1 MNYRNIL
8 LLSTFWTLMSPL
20 LEARDVFAAEYNPRT
35 ELREDERQEIEVVRF
50 FYPDSADKSSTEIQR
65 MVQSSE
71 AYKILQPT
79 VKKWINSNTENYRAD
94 GDQQYLLYLQDEVI
108 AIP

>member
-35 ELREDERQEIEVVRF
+35 ELREDEQQDIARVQFFIRMMPIKVVQKFSACFNHQKRIRF
-50 FYPDSADKSSTEIQR
+50 YNP
-65 MVQSSE
+65 
-71 AYKILQPT
+71 L
-79 VKKWINSNTENYRAD
+79 
-94 GDQQYLLYLQDEVI
+94 
-108 AIP
+108 